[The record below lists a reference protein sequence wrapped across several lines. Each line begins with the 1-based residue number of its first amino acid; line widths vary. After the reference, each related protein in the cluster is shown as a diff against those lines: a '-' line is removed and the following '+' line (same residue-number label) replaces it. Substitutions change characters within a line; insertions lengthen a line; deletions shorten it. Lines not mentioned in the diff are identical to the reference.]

1 MKNSSSTNMQ
11 TPKLNIFQNGIFQI
25 LFSVAITSVF
35 MLVGE
40 YIFIWLYKA
49 GLFSQNTIIIFFG
62 LASSLIVVAISFYI
76 MKLTLGANL
85 ATSVVLPKIVE
96 FSHALQNIGIN
107 RFDEQID
114 FIIREKVFVFVSDD
128 TMLSPYKENASVR
141 RHIILKD
148 KKRLKYLNGDKRLCL
163 DAGDYERLL
172 EEHGAKTKSAYAARI
187 ADLERDVTAL
197 KAANSIQSDDIDKLT
212 KENEVL
218 IEENTAYKKK
228 QQTAS
233 AREKGAEKRDIEK
246 IPFWRVAAPLVN
258 RLIAEAKSDTKY
270 SRPQIQDAFWEQL
283 ESFPELKPAIQKLLH
298 TANKEKENTP
308 FALDGW
314 AMEAI
319 RLGLGD
325 LAKKD
330 PGATQ
335 KAKKH

>member
-1 MKNSSSTNMQ
+1 MQ
-11 TPKLNIFQNGIFQI
+11 TPKLNIFQNGIFQ
-25 LFSVAITSVF
+25 LVFSIAITSVF
-35 MLVGE
+35 MLSGE
-40 YIFIWLYKA
+40 YAFIWLYKA

-62 LASSLIVVAISFYI
+62 LASALIVVAISFYI
-76 MKLTLGANL
+76 MKLTLGVNL

-128 TMLSPYKENASVR
+128 TMQSPYKENANVR

-163 DAGDYERLL
+163 DADDYERLL
-172 EEHGAKTKSAYAARI
+172 EEHGAKTRSAYAARI

-197 KAANSIQSDDIDKLT
+197 KATNSILSADIDNLT
-212 KENEVL
+212 QERKAL
-218 IEENTAYKKK
+218 LEENAGYKKK
-228 QQTAS
+228 LQTAS

-246 IPFWRVAAPLVN
+246 IPFWRVGAPLAN
-258 RLIAEAKSDTKY
+258 RLIAEANSDTKY
-270 SRPQIQDAFWEQL
+270 SRPQIQEAFQQEL

-298 TANKEKENTP
+298 TATKEKGNTP

-319 RLGLGD
+319 RLALGD

-335 KAKKH
+335 KARKH